1 MVWERSGDTYYA
13 SPLGPND
20 EPLFHMIIEQLPDGM
35 WDWTVW
41 PPGGNPGQ
49 AMRGVALSVQDA
61 MNQAEKS
68 IAP

>member
-1 MVWERSGDTYYA
+1 
-13 SPLGPND
+13 LGPND

-41 PPGGNPGQ
+41 PPGGNPSQ
-49 AMRGVALSVQDA
+49 AMRGVALNVQDA

-68 IAP
+68 VAR